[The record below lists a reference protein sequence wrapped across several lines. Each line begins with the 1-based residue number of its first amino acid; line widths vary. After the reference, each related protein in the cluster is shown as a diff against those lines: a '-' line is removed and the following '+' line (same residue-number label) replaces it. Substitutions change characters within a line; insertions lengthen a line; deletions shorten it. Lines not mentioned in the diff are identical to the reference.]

1 VISFINDWYIKRYYL
16 GNGVSTLLALLLML
30 YIALGIFILGVDS
43 LKGILDFLI
52 YTQALKLL
60 TRKRLRDIIQIYVLS
75 LYQSFPAP

>member
-1 VISFINDWYIKRYYL
+1 V
-16 GNGVSTLLALLLML
+16 L
-30 YIALGIFILGVDS
+30 YIALGIFILGVDP